1 MVEHQ
6 IKDFNQLI
14 ENPEKVN
21 EKELTYISKLTN
33 KYPSSNFCFFM
44 LTKILHYQKRIGYE
58 KSLNS
63 AALRFGKR
71 TLLYDIIHSRKK
83 ILKNTTSRTD
93 TTDSIELNNDLNE
106 LEKNIYGNLIQNQL
120 IDEIELKPKE
130 QNKIVIEANSTKE
143 FMLFEEWLTG
153 KQTKNTNTTTDIDSI
168 IKNLNKRKIDKE
180 KQDFYSGIKAAK
192 NSLQE
197 NDDFNTETLAEIY
210 VKQGNYP
217 KAIKI
222 YEQLML
228 SNPEKK
234 LFFASRINYIKQKT
248 QP

>member
-21 EKELTYISKLTN
+21 EKELTYISKLTT

-58 KSLNS
+58 QSLNR
-63 AALRFGKR
+63 AALRFGNR

-83 ILKNTTSRTD
+83 YLKNTTSRIN

-120 IDEIELKPKE
+120 IEEIELKPKE

>member
-1 MVEHQ
+1 
-6 IKDFNQLI
+6 
-14 ENPEKVN
+14 
-21 EKELTYISKLTN
+21 
-33 KYPSSNFCFFM
+33 
-44 LTKILHYQKRIGYE
+44 
-58 KSLNS
+58 
-63 AALRFGKR
+63 
-71 TLLYDIIHSRKK
+71 
-83 ILKNTTSRTD
+83 
-93 TTDSIELNNDLNE
+93 
-106 LEKNIYGNLIQNQL
+106 
-120 IDEIELKPKE
+120 
-130 QNKIVIEANSTKE
+130 
-143 FMLFEEWLTG
+143 MLFEEWLTG

-168 IKNLNKRKIDKE
+168 IKNLNKRKIVKE
-180 KQDFYSGIKAAK
+180 KQDFYSGVKAAK